1 MIIVNSASVVF
12 TMALT
17 APLLDG
23 CLALSIYDRIVCA
36 YNTTRFIAWNRVY
49 SNDI

>member
-23 CLALSIYDRIVCA
+23 CLALSIYDLIVCA
-36 YNTTRFIAWNRVY
+36 SNNARLIAWNIVY
-49 SNDI
+49 FNDI